1 MKITQ
6 IASALNTVIN
16 KLDVGAVTTNGVTVT
31 PQLAEDLSNIVDV
44 GKDITKFTAESSDNF
59 DSFIGKLID
68 QVGKI
73 TFVDRAYTS
82 QAPDIMVDDWTYGSI
97 MQKVRCELPDAQDN
111 ETWELGKYPKT
122 IDGATVA
129 YPDPFVLSPPD
140 VEAKFFNSKTTYEVP
155 ITLCQVQLEQAVR
168 SASDMQR
175 LIAMIENRVQ
185 VKRTLCNDGLI
196 MQTITNLMAGCI
208 NEGSSNRV
216 IDLLA
221 LYNTVAASPITGD
234 GAAAKA
240 LKNADFLRFATSTM
254 MKYKKYLAKASTR
267 YNSGSYVTFTPQDRL
282 KFVVVADFAKDVEA
296 YLYSGTYH
304 DEFVKMDGYQEVA
317 DWGCSGTDAERFKL
331 YKYLGAGVDG
341 EKINPTL
348 VTADYVVGIMFD
360 EYGAVCANRNDRVT
374 SIYNPRGE
382 YTNFFYKWDASYI
395 NDWMENAVVFT
406 LGTGTVNLTSIQGTV
421 GAGSAANTTK
431 FSLNDGYSLPS
442 GHALKSNL
450 VASDATPPAVE
461 PGRTFV
467 ASGDNQYPTGTW
479 SSYTAGS
486 NISSA
491 ATGKILTIIEVDGD
505 GIIVGVY
512 RKTLAATDI
521 GS

>member
-6 IASALNTVIN
+6 IATALNDVIN
-16 KLDVGAVTTNGVTVT
+16 KLDVGAVTTDGVTVT
-31 PQLAEDLSNIVDV
+31 PQVAEDLSNIVDV
-44 GKDITKFTAESSDNF
+44 GKAITKFTGESSDNF

-68 QVGKI
+68 QVGKM
-73 TFVDRAYTS
+73 TFVDRTYTS

-97 MQKVRCELPDAQDN
+97 QMKVRCELPDARDN
-111 ETWELGKYPKT
+111 ETWELNKYPIENGDK
-122 IDGATVA
+122 

-140 VEAKFFNSKTTYEVP
+140 VSAKFFNTKTTYEVP

-168 SASDMQR
+168 SAADMQR

-196 MQTITNLMAGCI
+196 MQTITNLMAGII
-208 NEGSSNRV
+208 NEASSNRV
-216 IDLLA
+216 VDLLG
-221 LYNTVAASPITGD
+221 LYNVAKYGD
-234 GAAAKA
+234 DTTSYI
-240 LKNADFLRFATSTM
+240 NAETARMTPEFLRFATATM

-267 YNSGSYVTFTPQDRL
+267 YNSGDYVTFTPEDRL
-282 KFVVVADFAKDVEA
+282 RFVVVADFAKDVESN
-296 YLYSGTYH
+296 LYSGTYH
-304 DEFVKMDGYQEVA
+304 DEFVRMTGYQEVA
-317 DWGCSGTDAERFKL
+317 DWGCSGTDADRFKL

-360 EYGAVCANRNDRVT
+360 EWGAVCANRNDRVT

-382 YTNFFYKWDASYI
+382 YTNFFYKWDAAYL

-431 FSLNDGYSLPS
+431 FELNDGYTLPT

-450 VASDATPPAVE
+450 VASKAPAVE
-461 PGRTFV
+461 PGRAFV
-467 ASGDNQYPTGTW
+467 DSGDAKYPTGTW
-479 SSYTAGS
+479 SNYTAGS

-491 ATGKILTIIEVDGD
+491 AADKILTIIEVDGG

-512 RKTLAATDI
+512 RKTLEASDVGT
-521 GS
+521 GT